1 MFYFNSFLAS
11 DRLGITNEL
20 NSIHFPYKT
29 INFAMED
36 QEENLME
43 RKPKLTNQYFVTLIG
58 KLEFHLVLVPYLYSS
73 IYNILYSIFRHSLVN
88 MAIVAYTISFGWS
101 SSAIVLLTS
110 GNYVIRSHIGPI
122 TVS

>member
-1 MFYFNSFLAS
+1 
-11 DRLGITNEL
+11 
-20 NSIHFPYKT
+20 
-29 INFAMED
+29 MED